1 LILLADTIREKD
13 IASIQFALR
22 NLFRM
27 TKLTT
32 TQEVLDDLRGIGR
45 NLYVNSIINLL
56 NLLSESL

>member
-1 LILLADTIREKD
+1 LILLADIIREMD

-32 TQEVLDDLRGIGR
+32 TKEVLDDLRGIGR
-45 NLYVNSIINLL
+45 NLYANSIINLL